1 MSAGL
6 ASLVTK
12 GILIKEKKNVYTLH
26 YKLIPYLKRVSLGLG
41 YTIRETLKW

>member
-12 GILIKEKKNVYTLH
+12 GILTKDKKNVCTLH

-41 YTIRETLKW
+41 YAIRETLK